1 MIGYLKGKILF
12 SDGEN
17 VIFLVNNI
25 GYEVIFY
32 NNIPK
37 SDWDKIIDLF
47 IVTKINEYNQ
57 QLYGFSTYEEKKIF
71 LSLDISGVSSKIIAK
86 ILYILNIKTL
96 DDLKRVTLDELT
108 KVPGVGKTTAT
119 KVMFKISGILKSDSF
134 FEEINSN
141 YPKPF
146 EEAVSYLVKL
156 GFNKDVLIAKYD
168 PNLFGNL
175 NTEEIIKILIKN
187 KN

>member
-1 MIGYLKGKILF
+1 MKGKILF

-17 VIFLVNNI
+17 VIFLVNDI

-32 NNIPK
+32 NNIPR

-47 IVTKINEYNQ
+47 VVTKISEYSQ
-57 QLYGFSTYEEKKIF
+57 QLYGFGTYEERKIF

-86 ILYILNIKTL
+86 ILYILNIKKIE
-96 DDLKRVTLDELT
+96 DLKRVNLDELT
-108 KVPGVGKTTAT
+108 KVPGVGKTTAI
-119 KVMFKISGILKSDSF
+119 KVMFRISEILKKDNF
-134 FEEINSN
+134 FEDINSN
-141 YPKPF
+141 YPKSF
-146 EEAVSYLVKL
+146 EEAISYLVKL

-168 PNLFGNL
+168 PNLFADL
-175 NTEEIIKILIKN
+175 TTEEIIKILIRN